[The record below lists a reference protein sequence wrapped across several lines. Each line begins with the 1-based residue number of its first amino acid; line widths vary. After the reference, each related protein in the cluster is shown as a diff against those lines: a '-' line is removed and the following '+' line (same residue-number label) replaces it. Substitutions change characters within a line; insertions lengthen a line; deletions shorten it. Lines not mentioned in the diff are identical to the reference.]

1 MLNFTLNFSTFPMH
15 LPDLCTQTLALVQEV
30 AIFISNELGKVE
42 EIEVK
47 AEQFNNLVSYVDKTS
62 EQKLITG
69 LSEILPGSVFLAEEQ
84 TTEQAQGEWRWI
96 IDPLDGTTNFLHQ
109 LPCFAISVG
118 LEHHGEMVLGVVH
131 EISRNESFYGWK
143 NGGAYLNGKR
153 IQVSQRNGLKEA
165 LISTGF
171 PYHDFSRIEAYQKV
185 SEYLMRNTRGIRRWG
200 AAAVDLAYVAC
211 GRYDLFF
218 EYHLQ
223 PWDVAAG
230 GLLILEAGGQVGDFQ
245 GGKEK
250 CWTGEEMLAGSP
262 QVMAEIKG
270 VFEKHFG

>member
-1 MLNFTLNFSTFPMH
+1 MDLSN
-15 LPDLCTQTLALVQEV
+15 LCTQTLTLVQEV
-30 AIFISNELGKVE
+30 AVFIAKELGQVE

-47 AEQFNNLVSYVDKTS
+47 AEQFNNLVSYVDKSS
-62 EQKLITG
+62 EQKLIEG
-69 LSEILPGSVFLAEEQ
+69 LSRLLPEAVFLAEEN
-84 TTEQAQGEWRWI
+84 TRAQASGDWRWI

-118 LEHHGEMVLGVVH
+118 LEHQGEMVLGVVH
-131 EISRNESFYGWK
+131 EISRSESFYAWK

-153 IQVSQRNGLKEA
+153 IQVSQRAGLREA
-165 LISTGF
+165 LIATGF
-171 PYHDFSRIEAYQKV
+171 PYHDFTRLEAYQKTN
-185 SEYLMRNTRGIRRWG
+185 EHLMRHTRGIRRWG

-230 GLLILEAGGQVGDFQ
+230 GLLVLEAGGRVQDFQ
-245 GGKEK
+245 GMQEK
-250 CWTGEEMLAGSP
+250 CWTGAEMLAGAP
-262 QVMAEIKG
+262 QVLKEVEVLFQQNFA
-270 VFEKHFG
+270 

>member
-1 MLNFTLNFSTFPMH
+1 M
-15 LPDLCTQTLALVQEV
+15 DLSKCCTQTLALVQEV
-30 AIFISNELGKVE
+30 SQFIAAELGKVE

-62 EQKLITG
+62 EQKLIAG
-69 LSEILPGSVFLAEEQ
+69 LSKILPGSVFLAEEQ
-84 TTEQAQGEWRWI
+84 TTEQRHGEWRWV

-118 LEHHGEMVLGVVH
+118 LEHQGQMVMGVVH
-131 EISRNESFYGWK
+131 EVTRKESFYAWK
-143 NGGAYLNGKR
+143 DGGAYLNGKS
-153 IQVSQRNGLKEA
+153 IQVSQRRGLKEA
-165 LISTGF
+165 LIATGF

-185 SEYLMRNTRGIRRWG
+185 SEFLMRNTRGIRRWG
-200 AAAVDLAYVAC
+200 AAAIDLAYVAC

-230 GLLILEAGGQVGDFQ
+230 GLLILEAGGKVGDFQ
-245 GGKEK
+245 GSQEK
-250 CWTGEEMLAGSP
+250 CWTGQEMLAGAP
-262 QVMAEIKG
+262 QVIEEVQQMFKEYFA
-270 VFEKHFG
+270 